1 MTPDPVED
9 FKNSIESFLEEFLGE
24 YKPTTI
30 RANKIIRDAILGHN
44 IFYQHEINL
53 IDSPLMQRLRRVHQ
67 TALAYLTYPAAT
79 HTRFEHSLGCVAFA
93 QKMIE
98 ALNRSSKTELIG
110 DVPKT
115 EIRLAALL
123 HDVGHCLFSHA
134 SEIVYDSWDPVGEI
148 TALRRASPELSGE
161 PDGHEVLSFYI
172 VRSKQFRKLWEEKII
187 PKYDMAHSKL
197 ICDLSMIN
205 FDRVANMIIGA
216 KASVDYPTWLS
227 KIINGPF
234 DVDKLD
240 YMGRDGYFSGLVTPI
255 DTDRLFVSLSVF
267 DHRKGEPFMCV
278 DITGATV
285 LEQILFNKMLLFSSV
300 YDHHKVRGS
309 FRMIASLLEKVRSQ
323 QWSVNGIRLKRVVD
337 FLRLD
342 EYGLLSPKHGS
353 KELNVRVRNLRER
366 ILPRRALVITPQAL
380 IGSRSEKAFFEL
392 GQQPSKIKAMEKEL
406 AKKTRCD
413 TVFIDFPPRPHVE
426 KVGEQSMVR
435 FSKERAEPLSK
446 LYPASGWIRG
456 YSQYRRR
463 AYVLASPGYEQTV
476 AKLALKLF
484 AEESI
489 KLDKKLCLELAKH
502 SKVADV

>member
-1 MTPDPVED
+1 MPPATED
-9 FKNSIESFLEEFLGE
+9 FESRIEGFLEELLGE
-24 YKPTTI
+24 YKPTKI
-30 RANKIIRDAILGHN
+30 RDNKIIRDAILGHN

-53 IDSPLMQRLRRVHQ
+53 IDSPLLQRLRRVHQ

-98 ALNRSSKTELIG
+98 ALNRSSETPLIG
-110 DVPKT
+110 DVPKA

-134 SEIVYDSWDPVGEI
+134 SELVYDRLDPVGEI
-148 TALRRASPELSGE
+148 SSLRRGNPELSGD
-161 PDGHEVLSFYI
+161 PAGHEILSYYI
-172 VRSKQFRKLWEEKII
+172 VKSKRFKQLWGDIVSE
-187 PKYDMAHSKL
+187 YDMARGKF
-197 ICDLSMIN
+197 ICPLGMIN

-216 KASVDYPTWLS
+216 KASEDYPTWLS

-267 DHRKGEPFMCV
+267 TPHKGEPFMCV

-300 YDHHKVRGS
+300 YDQHKVRGS
-309 FRMIASLLEKVRSQ
+309 FRMVVSLLEKIRTR
-323 QWSVNGIRLKRVVD
+323 QWSVNGIQLRSVAD

-342 EYGLLSPKHGS
+342 EYGLLGSKHGS
-353 KELNVRVRNLRER
+353 KELNAGVRNLRER
-366 ILPRRALVITPQAL
+366 VLPRRSLVITPQSL
-380 IGSRSEKAFFEL
+380 IGSRTEEAFFEL
-392 GQQPSKIKAMEKEL
+392 GQQPSKIKDMEKEL
-406 AKKTRCD
+406 AKETGCD
-413 TVFIDFPPRPHVE
+413 TVFIDFPPRPHFE
-426 KVGEQSMVR
+426 KVGEQSMIR

-446 LYPASGWIRG
+446 LYPTSGWIRG
-456 YSQYRRR
+456 YSEARSR
-463 AYVLASPGYEQTV
+463 AYVLVSPGYEQTV
-476 AKLALKLF
+476 AGAAFALF
-484 AEESI
+484 ASEGI

-502 SKVADV
+502 SEVPEF

>member
-1 MTPDPVED
+1 MTPDPKED
-9 FKNSIESFLEEFLGE
+9 FKKSIEDFLEELLSQYNPG
-24 YKPTTI
+24 KI
-30 RANKIIRDAILGHN
+30 RAPKIIRDAVLGHN

-53 IDSPLMQRLRRVHQ
+53 IDSPLLQRLRRVHQ

-93 QKMIE
+93 QKMID
-98 ALNRSSKTELIG
+98 ALNRSSETTLI
-110 DVPKT
+110 DEVQT
-115 EIRLAALL
+115 AEVRLAALL
-123 HDVGHCLFSHA
+123 HDVGHALFSHA
-134 SEIVYDSWDPVGEI
+134 SEIVYDNWDPRGEI
-148 TALRRASPELSGE
+148 LALRRANLELSGE
-161 PDGHEVLSFYI
+161 PEGHEILSYYI
-172 VRSKQFRKLWEEKII
+172 VKSDRFKRLWQAII
-187 PKYDMAHSKL
+187 ANYEMTQKKF
-197 ICDLSMIN
+197 ICNLSRIN

-216 KASVDYPTWLS
+216 KASADYPTWIS

-267 DHRKGEPFMCV
+267 NPHQGEPFICV

-285 LEQILFNKMLLFSSV
+285 LEQILFDKMLLFSSV

-309 FRMIASLLEKVRSQ
+309 FRMIASLLEKIRSRHL
-323 QWSVNGIRLKRVVD
+323 SVNGVHLNCVAD

-342 EYGLLSPKHGS
+342 EYSLLSPKHGS
-353 KELNVRVRNLRER
+353 KELNIRVKNLCER

-380 IGSRSEKAFFEL
+380 VGGMTQEAFFEL
-392 GQQPSKIKAMEKEL
+392 GQQRRKINDMEKEL
-406 AKKTRCD
+406 AQKANCD

-426 KVGEQSMVR
+426 KIGEQSMVR

-463 AYVLASPGYEQTV
+463 AYVLASAGCEQRV
-476 AKLALKLF
+476 AKLAGELF
-484 AEESI
+484 ASEGI
-489 KLDKKLCLELAKH
+489 KLDQNLCLELAKH
-502 SKVADV
+502 SETMGV

>member
-1 MTPDPVED
+1 MPDPAED
-9 FKNSIESFLEEFLGE
+9 FKKGIEGFLEELLGE
-24 YKPTTI
+24 YKPSKI
-30 RANKIIRDAILGHN
+30 RADKIIRDAILGHN
-44 IFYQHEINL
+44 IFYRYEINL

-79 HTRFEHSLGCVAFA
+79 HTRFEHSLGCVVFA
-93 QKMIE
+93 QKMID
-98 ALNRSSKTELIG
+98 ALNRSSEIELIG
-110 DVPKT
+110 EVPKD

-134 SEIVYDSWDPVGEI
+134 SEIVYDRWDLAGEI
-148 TALRRASPELSGE
+148 RALRRANPELSGE
-161 PDGHEVLSFYI
+161 LEGHEILSYYI
-172 VRSKQFRKLWEEKII
+172 VKSDRFKKLWKEIITQYDRAEGKFIRKLRK
-187 PKYDMAHSKL
+187 
-197 ICDLSMIN
+197 IN

-216 KASVDYPTWLS
+216 QAATDYPIWQS

-267 DHRKGEPFMCV
+267 APHTGEPYMCV

-309 FRMIASLLEKVRSQ
+309 FRMIASLLEEVRSQ

-353 KELNVRVRNLRER
+353 KELNARVRNLRER
-366 ILPRRALVITPQAL
+366 ILPRRALVITPQA
-380 IGSRSEKAFFEL
+380 IRGGISEEGFFEL
-392 GQQPSKIKAMEKEL
+392 GLQRKKINGWEKEL
-406 AKKTRCD
+406 AQKAGCD
-413 TVFIDFPPRPHVE
+413 TVFIDFPPRPRVE
-426 KVGEQSMVR
+426 KVGEHSMVR

-446 LYPASGWIRG
+446 LYPTSGWIKG
-456 YSQYRRR
+456 YSEVRRR
-463 AYVLASPGYEQTV
+463 AYVLASPGYEQIV
-476 AKLALKLF
+476 AELAFKLF
-484 AEESI
+484 AEQGI

-502 SKVADV
+502 PKYPGS